1 MPPIT
6 NDHELRIALNHLSP
20 ATCRRLAG
28 QFEEEVIDLS
38 DDPRVCQAVEVA
50 TQEEIGAPLLAA
62 AHHEAK
68 TAAAESFTQCG
79 HDTEWRSQAGHFVAA
94 AAAAATAPPELAA
107 EMGNPA
113 WRAALYARMA
123 RTCEMI
129 ADDRGATQS
138 ETTRQYRL
146 TAEAMTTTE

>member
-1 MPPIT
+1 MTPIT
-6 NDHELRIALNHLSP
+6 NDHELRAALDHLSP
-20 ATCRRLAG
+20 TTCRRLASR
-28 QFEEEVIDLS
+28 FAAAVLALS
-38 DDPRVCQAVEVA
+38 DDPRVRQAVEVA
-50 TQEEIGAPLLAA
+50 AQAEIGAPLLAT

-68 TAAAESFTQCG
+68 AAAAESFTQCG

-94 AAAAATAPPELAA
+94 AAAAATAPPEVAA

-129 ADDRGATQS
+129 AEDRGDTHS
-138 ETTRQYRL
+138 EAAGQYHL
-146 TAEAMTTTE
+146 AEAAMGERR